1 MLFATRE
8 LFEVLWA
15 IDLCHFAIIMNSCH
29 VFGKPSKCGKLG
41 TVHKLHSHFNI
52 APIEMG
58 IYVKI
63 KWIFCDLSNQKGSIY
78 PATDRRDLDF
88 TRKKDYTDKPTGR
101 GVFCLFQALTAR
113 YLNVTDCG
121 GVGRGG
127 MLKGLSHEMDIFGRA
142 IQLNQ
147 YFSYVRW
154 LCSKFCIAYCCG
166 ISLLTFHMPFW
177 NYLITLK
184 MTPVTQNVNCCPLLC
199 KLFMTS
205 ILKKIIEI

>member
-1 MLFATRE
+1 M
-8 LFEVLWA
+8 
-15 IDLCHFAIIMNSCH
+15 
-29 VFGKPSKCGKLG
+29 
-41 TVHKLHSHFNI
+41 HKLHSHFNI

-127 MLKGLSHEMDIFGRA
+127 NVKGIESRDGYFWKGHTIKPVFFVCALIVFKILYSLLLWYFIV
-142 IQLNQ
+142 N
-147 YFSYVRW
+147 FSYAF
-154 LCSKFCIAYCCG
+154 LKLLNNSKNDSSHPKC
-166 ISLLTFHMPFW
+166 
-177 NYLITLK
+177 
-184 MTPVTQNVNCCPLLC
+184 
-199 KLFMTS
+199 
-205 ILKKIIEI
+205 